1 MTGAV
6 LAGGQS
12 RRMGANKAF
21 IEVDGVPIIESVLAV
36 LGEIFDKQL
45 IIADSV
51 NLFKGLGAEV
61 IPDFYKGAGSLGGI
75 YTALLNSGS
84 ELTFVT
90 ACDMPDIN
98 KEAVKRLISTPAD
111 DSLVIIPFI
120 GKRLHPMHAL
130 YDKRCLEPME
140 EMIKA
145 GNLRITAFLERVK
158 VKRLT
163 EVDFKGLEIEASVAN
178 INTRQEL
185 NQRWRRTAGMDAKKG
200 VE

>member
-36 LGEIFDKQL
+36 LGEIFDKRL

-51 NLFKGLGAEV
+51 NLFEGLGAEA

-75 YTALLNSGS
+75 YTALLNSDS

-120 GKRLHPMHAL
+120 GNRLHPMHAL
-130 YDKRCLEPME
+130 YDKKCLKPIEA
-140 EMIKA
+140 MIKA
-145 GNLRITAFLERVK
+145 GNLRITAFLEQVK

-163 EVDFKGLEIEASVAN
+163 EVDFKGLDIEASVAN

-185 NQRWRRTAGMDAKKG
+185 SQRWRRTAGMDRKKG
-200 VE
+200 D